1 MSAGKSNV
9 SKHKST
15 TDATQKPNLLE
26 AAGRFLGKRIRTKT
40 NGKSNQSFTQRAD
53 RQNQILKDL
62 GYK

>member
-1 MSAGKSNV
+1 MGSPSNV

-15 TDATQKPNLLE
+15 TDATQKSDLFE
-26 AAGRFLGKRIRTKT
+26 AAGRFLGTKIRTKT

-53 RQNQILKDL
+53 RQNQILRDL